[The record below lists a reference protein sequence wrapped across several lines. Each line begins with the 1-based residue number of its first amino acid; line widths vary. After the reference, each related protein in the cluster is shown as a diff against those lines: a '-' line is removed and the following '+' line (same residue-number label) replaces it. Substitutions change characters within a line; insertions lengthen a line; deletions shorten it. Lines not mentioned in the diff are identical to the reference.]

1 MYLHLKPLEDPKD
14 LKIEIFNEL
23 TMQALLY
30 VLVFYTDL
38 TDKEFEFRS
47 DLGLLSIFLILFN
60 FSVHIALL
68 FAHSF
73 FTAKRYLKRKCA

>member
-1 MYLHLKPLEDPKD
+1 MVMLIMYLHLKPLEDPKD

-38 TDKEFEFRS
+38 TD
-47 DLGLLSIFLILFN
+47 
-60 FSVHIALL
+60 
-68 FAHSF
+68 
-73 FTAKRYLKRKCA
+73 